1 MNELAKSL
9 AKELI
14 ENGVPVDEQRIA
26 NYIVDNSSW
35 EMTLDYICAE
45 KGNRGTTEA
54 LLDDFISD
62 VMFYMEE

>member
-14 ENGVPVDEQRIA
+14 ENSVPVDEQEIA
-26 NYIVDNSSW
+26 NYIEDYPEWSLQ
-35 EMTLDYICAE
+35 LDLMCAE